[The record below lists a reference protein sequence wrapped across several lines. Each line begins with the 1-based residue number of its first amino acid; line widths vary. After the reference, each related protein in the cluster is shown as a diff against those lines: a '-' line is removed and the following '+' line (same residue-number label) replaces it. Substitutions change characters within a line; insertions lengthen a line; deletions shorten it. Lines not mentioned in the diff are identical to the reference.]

1 MGYHGGVGPIPS
13 PVQGVKGFRV
23 AIATVWVMAV
33 AGIQSLAQ
41 ELSYDMSM
49 AIKKKKEKKR
59 SNIALGLC
67 NVHGSFSQF
76 KREKRV
82 KIC

>member
-49 AIKKKKEKKR
+49 AIKKKKGKGEWKWSKA
-59 SNIALGLC
+59 NWLLTAVPMI
-67 NVHGSFSQF
+67 
-76 KREKRV
+76 
-82 KIC
+82 